1 MVRPI
6 KVEAGEWDEGV
17 DNLLEKAKEL
27 DIRLQKA
34 TSETDHSEMRSIGG
48 VEEARPAHFFTNQQ
62 LPDTPEDVSKTT
74 KTSGESVRFLQ
85 ANPHADD
92 GATSAH
98 MTDGGPPDRPAGIT
112 NEKTLFGKQSDDFSW
127 ENWDQLPMCPCSGG
141 QMAESACQC
150 DEGCAGCNC
159 PPVKKAEL
167 LGAWKEDNPYL
178 LSELAEK
185 AESLARRL

>member
-17 DNLLEKAKEL
+17 DDLFEKAKEL
-27 DIRLQKA
+27 DIRLKKA
-34 TSETDHSEMRSIGG
+34 TSETDNSEMRSIGG
-48 VEEARPAHFFTNQQ
+48 VEEARPAHYYTNQQ

-74 KTSGESVRFLQ
+74 KTSGEAVRFLQ
-85 ANPHADD
+85 ANPHDD
-92 GATSAH
+92 GGATSAH

-112 NEKTLFGKQSDDFSW
+112 NEKTLFGKAK
-127 ENWDQLPMCPCSGG
+127 CPC
-141 QMAESACQC
+141 
-150 DEGCAGCNC
+150 EGCPASECSCKKGCTDC
-159 PPVKKAEL
+159 TCKPVKKAEL
-167 LGAWKEDNPYL
+167 FGAWKEDNPYL

>member
-6 KVEAGEWDEGV
+6 KVEAGEWDEEV

-27 DIRLQKA
+27 DTRLEKA
-34 TSETDHSEMRSIGG
+34 NSEIDHSELRSIGG
-48 VEEARPAHFFTNQQ
+48 VEEARPAHYYTNQQ

-74 KTSGESVRFLQ
+74 QSSGESYRFLQ
-85 ANPHADD
+85 ANPHDD
-92 GATSAH
+92 GGALSAH
-98 MTDGGPPDRPAGIT
+98 MTDGGPPDRPKAIT
-112 NEKTLFGKQSDDFSW
+112 NEKTLFGKSK
-127 ENWDQLPMCPCSGG
+127 P
-141 QMAESACQC
+141 
-150 DEGCAGCNC
+150 
-159 PPVKKAEL
+159 EL

>member
-27 DIRLQKA
+27 DIRLKKA
-34 TSETDHSEMRSIGG
+34 TTETDNSEMRSIGG
-48 VEEARPAHFFTNQQ
+48 VEEARPAHYYTNQQ

-74 KTSGESVRFLQ
+74 QSSGESVRFLQ
-85 ANPHADD
+85 ANPHDD
-92 GATSAH
+92 GGAASAH

-112 NEKTLFGKQSDDFSW
+112 NEKTLFGKA
-127 ENWDQLPMCPCSGG
+127 EECPC
-141 QMAESACQC
+141 
-150 DEGCAGCNC
+150 EGCAASKCECEPGCKNC
-159 PPVKKAEL
+159 KCKSVKKAEL
-167 LGAWKEDNPYL
+167 FGAWKEDNPYL